1 MIGVALDGSIT
12 VVFDAA
18 NLVDGRDHSDYR
30 IRPFN
35 PTHLALLPDGPPQGS
50 ILVTDSTNGQIFRI
64 QPDGHITLFAGRGGQ
79 GG

>member
-1 MIGVALDGSIT
+1 VIGVALDGSIT

-64 QPDGHITLFAGRGGQ
+64 HPDGHITLFAGRGSQ